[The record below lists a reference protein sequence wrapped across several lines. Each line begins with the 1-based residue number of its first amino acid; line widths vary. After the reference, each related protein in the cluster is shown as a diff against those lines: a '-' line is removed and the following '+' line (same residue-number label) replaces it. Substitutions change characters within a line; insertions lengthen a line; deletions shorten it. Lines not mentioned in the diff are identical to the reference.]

1 MNADP
6 IKIYLADLTHTGTVI
21 SSNIF
26 PLAIGLVGAYLK
38 EHLEYP
44 LEIEL
49 FKSPEEFNQRLTDD
63 PPAIIGFSNYSWNEQ
78 ISLAFARR
86 IKQCYPEIVT
96 IFGGPNY
103 GLEDEEIESY
113 WSVEPPVDFYIV
125 KEGEEAMLQLVR
137 QLVEYKFDVNRI
149 KNERL
154 NIANTH
160 YLHQGEIVNGD
171 IIPRVN
177 VGELPSPYLAGMM
190 DKFFD
195 DGYIPMIYTTRG
207 CPFGCAFCTE
217 GNAYYNK
224 VSQREKT
231 LSEELNFI
239 AEHIIDQQE
248 LFIADANFGMF
259 KQDIRKAKMIKDIKD
274 KFHYPKNVIVS
285 TGKNQ
290 KERVLNVATI
300 LDGSLTLA
308 ASVQSTDPVVLDNA
322 KRSNINLL
330 TLKEVGAKAADK
342 AAGTYT
348 EIILALPGDN
358 KATHFRTLQDTI
370 DAGFDIIRMYQ
381 FILLPQ
387 TEFNT
392 PECRKKFDMV
402 SRYRI
407 MPRSFGRYDLLGEKI
422 IVAETEQICISNNTM
437 TLEDYLDCRE
447 LDLAVEIIH
456 NGKVFEE
463 LSGLIRGLGL
473 SWFEFIEHTFNKRH
487 SAPNSVV
494 EIFARFRNENT
505 DYLRDSVDEIQSL
518 VTDSF
523 EQLVADEIST
533 NEMSAAKA
541 QATFLIMS
549 DMHAFVYA
557 SAWEFLQQQAALSA
571 EVKKY

>member
-177 VGELPSPYLAGMM
+177 V
-190 DKFFD
+190 
-195 DGYIPMIYTTRG
+195 
-207 CPFGCAFCTE
+207 
-217 GNAYYNK
+217 
-224 VSQREKT
+224 
-231 LSEELNFI
+231 
-239 AEHIIDQQE
+239 
-248 LFIADANFGMF
+248 
-259 KQDIRKAKMIKDIKD
+259 
-274 KFHYPKNVIVS
+274 
-285 TGKNQ
+285 
-290 KERVLNVATI
+290 
-300 LDGSLTLA
+300 
-308 ASVQSTDPVVLDNA
+308 
-322 KRSNINLL
+322 
-330 TLKEVGAKAADK
+330 
-342 AAGTYT
+342 
-348 EIILALPGDN
+348 
-358 KATHFRTLQDTI
+358 
-370 DAGFDIIRMYQ
+370 
-381 FILLPQ
+381 
-387 TEFNT
+387 
-392 PECRKKFDMV
+392 
-402 SRYRI
+402 
-407 MPRSFGRYDLLGEKI
+407 
-422 IVAETEQICISNNTM
+422 
-437 TLEDYLDCRE
+437 
-447 LDLAVEIIH
+447 
-456 NGKVFEE
+456 
-463 LSGLIRGLGL
+463 
-473 SWFEFIEHTFNKRH
+473 
-487 SAPNSVV
+487 
-494 EIFARFRNENT
+494 
-505 DYLRDSVDEIQSL
+505 
-518 VTDSF
+518 
-523 EQLVADEIST
+523 
-533 NEMSAAKA
+533 
-541 QATFLIMS
+541 
-549 DMHAFVYA
+549 
-557 SAWEFLQQQAALSA
+557 
-571 EVKKY
+571 